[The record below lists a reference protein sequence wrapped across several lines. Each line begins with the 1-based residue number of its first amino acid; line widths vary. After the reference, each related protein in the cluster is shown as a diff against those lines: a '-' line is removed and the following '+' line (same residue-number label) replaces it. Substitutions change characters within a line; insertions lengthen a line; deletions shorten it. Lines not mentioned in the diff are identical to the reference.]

1 MFIMFCASLITLKL
15 AVMDADYR
23 GDIARLTSLRTEL
36 AALHDDPAQGYLA
49 DYWSGYASHR
59 IAMNGTN
66 SGMPLPETRT
76 HLEQAVA
83 DYESSLAKKPDF
95 ADAYTAAALA
105 HGWLANAAFFPDD
118 AAAQKAHFDAAVK
131 LQKKAEELE
140 PSNPRVLWTK
150 AAFYFYSPPERG
162 GSVDKAMELYRQQIA
177 NSKPAAPE
185 SPLPEWGKAEALM
198 SLAFAHMM
206 KKDFDAATAAARDA
220 LKVQPQWHYVKDI
233 LIPQIAKAR
242 E

>member
-1 MFIMFCASLITLKL
+1 ME
-15 AVMDADYR
+15 ADYR
-23 GDIARLTSLRTEL
+23 GDLARLTSLRTEL
-36 AALHDDPAQGYLA
+36 AELRDDPAQGYLA

-66 SGMPLPETRT
+66 SGMPLPETRK

-83 DYESSLAKKPDF
+83 DYESSLAKNAKF

-105 HGWLANAAFFPDD
+105 HGWLANAAFFPED
-118 AAAQKAHFDAAVK
+118 AAAPKQHFDAAVR

-150 AAFYFYSPPERG
+150 AAFYFYSPPDRG
-162 GSVDKAMELYRQQIA
+162 GSVDKAMELYRQQIEA
-177 NSKPAAPE
+177 SKPVPPDSA
-185 SPLPEWGKAEALM
+185 LPDWGKAEALM

-206 KKDFDAATAAARDA
+206 KKDFEAAHKAASDA
-220 LKVQPQWHYVKDI
+220 LRVQPRWHYVKDI
-233 LIPQIAKAR
+233 LIPQIETQRSDQASQLPRRDSK
-242 E
+242 